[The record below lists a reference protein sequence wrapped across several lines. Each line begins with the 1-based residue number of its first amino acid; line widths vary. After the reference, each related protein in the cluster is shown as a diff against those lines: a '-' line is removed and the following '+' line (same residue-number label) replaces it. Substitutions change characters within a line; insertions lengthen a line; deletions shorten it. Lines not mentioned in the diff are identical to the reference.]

1 LERAVDKANDRHLEQ
16 FIEAAAKALALP
28 IEPEWLPA
36 IKANLEVTLRLGN
49 EVASF
54 PLPDE
59 AEPASVFEA

>member
-1 LERAVDKANDRHLEQ
+1 MQTEEDHLDQ
-16 FIEAAAKALALP
+16 YMEAAAKALELP